1 MIWSK
6 MTIRER
12 VEALTGSWPYIYKC
26 QLVAHDYLFFSSRG
40 FRDTKVSDYIGNYA
54 LMYAINRN
62 VAQIQRNAAGT
73 TPFYDQDMKK
83 VRIYTTPAFAS
94 TDPKVPM
101 AINNWIPWENQQPT
115 YITFN
120 SVNTITQSTENS
132 RLNLPQIGRK
142 SKFPPL
148 NSFQFFA
155 IGANPS
161 GLIRLGKK
169 QVPCRVFAEQL
180 YIRELSSKIFH
191 PDHPINMDDLKEIQ
205 PSAIKSGQ
213 LIKQNTAILVNAHI
227 DAEHYI
233 CTDNTN
239 KTYNVLKPDTYKYP
253 DVSFAQ

>member
-1 MIWSK
+1 
-6 MTIRER
+6 MTIQER
-12 VEALTGSWPYIYKC
+12 TGAQTGNCPSVYKC

-40 FRDTKVSDYIGNYA
+40 FRDTIVSDYIENYA

-62 VAQIQRNAAGT
+62 VPQIQRNASGT
-73 TPFYDQDMKK
+73 VPFYNQDMEK
-83 VRIYTTPAFAS
+83 VRIYTTPAFALTKS
-94 TDPKVPM
+94 KVPI
-101 AINNWIPWENQQPT
+101 AKNNLIDWENQSPA

-120 SVNTITQSTENS
+120 SVNTVTQSTENS

-169 QVPCRVFAEQL
+169 QVPCRVFAEPL
-180 YIRELSSKIFH
+180 DVKGLFSKTFQ
-191 PDHPINMDDLKEIQ
+191 PSHPINMADLKELH

-213 LIKQNTAILVNAHI
+213 LIKQNTALLVNARLEA
-227 DAEHYI
+227 DHYI
-233 CTDNTN
+233 CIDSIN
-239 KTYNVLKPDTYKYP
+239 TYNVLKPDACKYP
-253 DVSFAQ
+253 NVAFA